1 MPKSW
6 EPNTESPAA
15 IGPDNSAA
23 SEEAAKKGGRTL
35 KLKGAESEASED
47 KPTEAPAQ
55 TAPEGETNTD
65 EGAPQGRARRGR
77 QRRPRRDPN
86 TPSANPMSL
95 TELKNKS
102 TQELIDMAR
111 EMGIENMARSR
122 NPDIIFALLKRHA
135 KSGEDHDGVLEILQ
149 DGLPALRRQLSL
161 QAPTTSTSARV
172 KFVAL
177 ISVPVTP

>member
-1 MPKSW
+1 MEEQTSANA
-6 EPNTESPAA
+6 EELGAPNTESPAA

-95 TELKNKS
+95 TELK
-102 TQELIDMAR
+102 AR
-111 EMGIENMARSR
+111 VHS
-122 NPDIIFALLKRHA
+122 ALLA
-135 KSGEDHDGVLEILQ
+135 
-149 DGLPALRRQLSL
+149 ALTLAPKEYGGNLTSFYKPLSS
-161 QAPTTSTSARV
+161 APTRRSPGRS
-172 KFVAL
+172 
-177 ISVPVTP
+177 

>member
-1 MPKSW
+1 MEEQTSANA
-6 EPNTESPAA
+6 EELGAPNTESPAA

-77 QRRPRRDPN
+77 QRRP
-86 TPSANPMSL
+86 
-95 TELKNKS
+95 
-102 TQELIDMAR
+102 
-111 EMGIENMARSR
+111 
-122 NPDIIFALLKRHA
+122 
-135 KSGEDHDGVLEILQ
+135 
-149 DGLPALRRQLSL
+149 
-161 QAPTTSTSARV
+161 
-172 KFVAL
+172 
-177 ISVPVTP
+177 